1 MKYRTYSPDGCTS
14 SDFPV
19 HGPGGNTDN
28 ASNWSDYQGRTA
40 SAVRFRRINSPEFT
54 SQHLQ
59 EAARME
65 PPPRLRPR
73 PPNPRFDLLSR
84 KLHRDTMVRIGD
96 GDCCMQPL
104 DVSQRVDH
112 RGRQC
117 SPDNDMYLRSGRRP
131 WRPPSPI
138 WAPAKFPDWRRPQS
152 SPSPPLTSASPPEPL
167 WRRLPKKAQSPTRLF
182 GDIEIYSP
190 PESPRCD
197 YTRMAPFTSQ
207 SIRKRPDS
215 DDLRSTAPISA
226 LTAEFTGIPIAR
238 NLADAD
244 AIRDLRE
251 ARELRAKKGA
261 QEKANDFF
269 RAAISI
275 VKGKGRQAV
284 FNEDFSFGP
293 KTKQEEE
300 DSIPPLSPRSSYSS
314 LPESSSQVEHKPLKR
329 QRHDSSSANGKEQP
343 RCEGLDSRSPTP
355 VQQPQAGLIAPDLL
369 SKGFAAPDVHPG
381 QLVDFI
387 APDVVGGA
395 DHSVE
400 HMTSNYNLSDIVN
413 KFKSSKQSHGQ
424 GCEEHHATI
433 SPKDGPVS
441 RDTYLRRHL
450 AAQFGCEAGPADG
463 LETAHS
469 ALDEQVRLQTCDF
482 QRQPRT
488 TRDHAPVSSEQMTE
502 TATAEP
508 TASTGT
514 PPLSPVI
521 KPTWT
526 QTPVPPIP
534 VGSTRVRRRSPLPRC
549 RSTDTFLR
557 NVRESIEAREEKAL
571 REEARRLGETE
582 KAQKKRENTKYP
594 SDEVDTDW
602 TDGGPL

>member
-1 MKYRTYSPDGCTS
+1 MRYRTYNPDGCTS
-14 SDFPV
+14 SNFPV
-19 HGPGGNTDN
+19 HSPRGNTDN
-28 ASNWSDYQGRTA
+28 SSMWSDYQSRTV

-54 SQHLQ
+54 SQHMP

-73 PPNPRFDLLSR
+73 PLNPRFDLFSR
-84 KLHRDTMVRIGD
+84 NLHRDTVVRIDD
-96 GDCCMQPL
+96 GDCRTQPSA
-104 DVSQRVDH
+104 VSQRMDH
-112 RGRQC
+112 RGRQY

-138 WAPAKFPDWRRPQS
+138 WAPAKFPEWPQPQS
-152 SPSPPLTSASPPEPL
+152 SPSPPLASASPPEPL

-182 GDIEIYSP
+182 GNIEIYSP
-190 PESPRCD
+190 PESPRSD

-215 DDLRSTAPISA
+215 DDLRYTAPISA

-238 NLADAD
+238 NLAEAD
-244 AIRDLRE
+244 ALRDLRE

-261 QEKANDFF
+261 QEKTHDFL
-269 RAAISI
+269 RAAIGI
-275 VKGKGRQAV
+275 VKGKERKAV

-293 KTKQEEE
+293 KTKQDEE
-300 DSIPPLSPRSSYSS
+300 DLIPPLSPRSSYSS
-314 LPESSSQVEHKPLKR
+314 LPDSASQVEHKPLKR
-329 QRHDSSSANGKEQP
+329 QRHDSSSANGKEQS
-343 RCEGLDSRSPTP
+343 RCDGLDSSSPTP
-355 VQQPQAGLIAPDLL
+355 VQQPQAGSIAPDPL
-369 SKGFAAPDVHPG
+369 SKGFAASDVHPG

-387 APDVVGGA
+387 ASEVVGSA
-395 DHSVE
+395 DRSVE
-400 HMTSNYNLSDIVN
+400 HMTSNYNLSDSVD

-433 SPKDGPVS
+433 SPKHGPVS

-450 AAQFGCEAGPADG
+450 TAQFGCEGGPKDG
-463 LETAHS
+463 PETAHR
-469 ALDEQVRLQTCDF
+469 ALNEQFRLQTCDL

-488 TRDHAPVSSEQMTE
+488 TRGHAPVCSEQMTE
-502 TATAEP
+502 TAIAEP

-521 KPTWT
+521 KPTST
-526 QTPVPPIP
+526 QTPVSPIP
-534 VGSTRVRRRSPLPRC
+534 VGSTRVRRRSPLPRS

-557 NVRESIEAREEKAL
+557 NVRESLEAREEKAL
-571 REEARRLGETE
+571 REEVRRLRETA
-582 KAQKKRENTKYP
+582 KAQ
-594 SDEVDTDW
+594 
-602 TDGGPL
+602 